1 MEYYDKFAI
10 VVVIVFVY
18 SVDRIDIDT
27 ANWARAPV
35 YPPTGVSDLPFIDI

>member
-27 ANWARAPV
+27 ANWAWAPV
-35 YPPTGVSDLPFIDI
+35 YPPAGVSDLPFLDI